1 MKSLS
6 NSLNRFQFL
15 ILVFVYKHTFGGG
28 GAVAVEL
35 SSSTKSLNAAISSSF
50 STIIHTSCGR
60 NNK

>member
-1 MKSLS
+1 MKNLS

-28 GAVAVEL
+28 GAVVEL

-50 STIIHTSCGR
+50 STIIHTSCRR